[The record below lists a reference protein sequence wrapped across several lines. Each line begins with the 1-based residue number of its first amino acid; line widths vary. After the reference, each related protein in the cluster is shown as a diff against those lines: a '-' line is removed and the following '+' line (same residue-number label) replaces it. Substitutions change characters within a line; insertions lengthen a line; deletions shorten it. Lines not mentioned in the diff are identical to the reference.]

1 MFDKKILQTQRLF
14 ESESDSGNYTRSIYY
29 GEVMSI
35 DDPNDGGRI
44 KVKILE
50 LDNKKDILN
59 LPFCSPMH
67 PKYFHIYPKVGEVVR
82 VFIMDTKYPN
92 RNRIWMGSV
101 ISQPQKIEFD
111 SVYTALSTTEMGAIQ
126 PLKSVKTNPNTDGV
140 FPDIEDVG
148 IIGRVNTDIILKK
161 NQVII
166 RAGKHVNDDINT
178 LNTKNP
184 SSLTMTFEPNNSGT
198 DYYSNTVLVSDKIA
212 LLSHSGNPNFKSA
225 KLTAQDRINIFEN
238 GHPIGRGDVIVYVLN
253 MFRKA
258 LLSHKHGYSNTAPI
272 LETILTDI
280 EKFDFDSILQKNIVI
295 N

>member
-1 MFDKKILQTQRLF
+1 
-14 ESESDSGNYTRSIYY
+14 
-29 GEVMSI
+29 
-35 DDPNDGGRI
+35 
-44 KVKILE
+44 
-50 LDNKKDILN
+50 
-59 LPFCSPMH
+59 
-67 PKYFHIYPKVGEVVR
+67 
-82 VFIMDTKYPN
+82 
-92 RNRIWMGSV
+92 
-101 ISQPQKIEFD
+101 
-111 SVYTALSTTEMGAIQ
+111 MGAIQ